1 MAVPQRHQKVMKRR
15 CLFLLLGKKAMRCE
29 AFWEVREW
37 FFNKNLT
44 NLEKKWKR
52 HIGKQP
58 TRGADRLFLRGV

>member
-1 MAVPQRHQKVMKRR
+1 MKR
-15 CLFLLLGKKAMRCE
+15 FGE
-29 AFWEVREW
+29 EREQ

-52 HIGKQP
+52 HTGKQP